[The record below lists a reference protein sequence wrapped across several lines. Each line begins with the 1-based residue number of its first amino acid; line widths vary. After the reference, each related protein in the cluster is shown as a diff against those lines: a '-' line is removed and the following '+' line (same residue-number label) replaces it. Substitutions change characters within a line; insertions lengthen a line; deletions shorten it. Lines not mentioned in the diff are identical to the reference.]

1 MTGLSI
7 LAPAKL
13 NLGLEVVG
21 RRADGFH
28 DIVTI
33 MQAIGLTDRLTL
45 QPFPSLRFTCS
56 DPALEREDNLALAAL
71 RALQVEAGVDQGG
84 WLHLDKAIPAAAGL
98 GGASSDAAAA
108 LLLARHY
115 WAPNLADERLAP
127 IAASLGSDVPFFLHG
142 STALA
147 SGRGERLEAL
157 PAPNTPWFVV
167 ATPPVAI
174 PRKTATLYGALAPT
188 DFSSGGHVRQQAAQL
203 HSTGSLDPA
212 LLRNAFCAPLY
223 RLQPEIE
230 RVPDAFRRAGAPFVA
245 LSGAGPSHYTA
256 VDNEAT
262 ARAIAHG
269 LTDLLEAGTTVHAC
283 RPLNQRPAVLE
294 M

>member
-1 MTGLSI
+1 MTGLTI

-56 DPALEREDNLALAAL
+56 DPALERDDNLALAAL
-71 RALQVEAGVDQGG
+71 RALQAEAGVDRGG

-115 WAPNLADERLAP
+115 WAPTLADERLAP
-127 IAASLGSDVPFFLHG
+127 IAASLGSDVPFFLRG

-167 ATPPVAI
+167 ATPLIAI
-174 PRKTATLYGALAPT
+174 PRKTATLYGELDPT
-188 DFSSGGHVRQQAAQL
+188 DFSSGGCVRQQAAQL
-203 HSTGSLDPA
+203 HSTGSLDPT
-212 LLRNAFCAPLY
+212 LLRNAFCSPLY
-223 RLQPEIE
+223 RLQPALE

-256 VDNEAT
+256 VDSEAT
-262 ARAIAHG
+262 ARAVAHS
-269 LTDLLEAGTTVHAC
+269 LTVHLDAGTTVHAC

-294 M
+294 T